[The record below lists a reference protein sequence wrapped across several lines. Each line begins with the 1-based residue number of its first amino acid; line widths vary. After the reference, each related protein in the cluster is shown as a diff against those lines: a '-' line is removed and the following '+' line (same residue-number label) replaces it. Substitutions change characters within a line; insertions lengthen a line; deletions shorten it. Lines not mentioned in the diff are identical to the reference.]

1 MIVHFRH
8 FPPNLD
14 MRRHGES
21 IIGSV
26 VIFAREP
33 KPIKTMGIICIDEKV

>member
-8 FPPNLD
+8 FPPNSD
-14 MRRHGES
+14 MTRHRVPIVEW
-21 IIGSV
+21 V

-33 KPIKTMGIICIDEKV
+33 KLIKTMGIICIDEKV